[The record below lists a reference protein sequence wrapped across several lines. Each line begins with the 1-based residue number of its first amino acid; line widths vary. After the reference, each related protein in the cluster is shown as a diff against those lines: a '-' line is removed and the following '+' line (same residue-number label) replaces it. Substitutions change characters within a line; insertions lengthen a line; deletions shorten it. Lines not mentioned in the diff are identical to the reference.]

1 MRVECIRCHT
11 LVLKDAALSVFIIVA
26 RSRRA
31 CLAAWPIQIA
41 NDPCLHDSATALP
54 TLAPLSLAFAHQ
66 ATLLLK

>member
-1 MRVECIRCHT
+1 MRVECIWCHA
-11 LVLKDAALSVFIIVA
+11 LVLKDAALSVFVIVA

-41 NDPCLHDSATALP
+41 KDPCLHDTAAALP
-54 TLAPLSLAFAHQ
+54 TLTPLSLALAHQ